1 MGLYPR
7 IKGPHLLTRAVR
19 MKESRFLTVFV
30 NCHPEDTAGKL
41 MEYYSTLKP
50 EKRLA
55 ESSRG
60 LPRRDSPSEITSPS
74 EKGAPFVCPGGWLF
88 MDFTIQH
95 EIGWQLCK

>member
-74 EKGAPFVCPGGWLF
+74 EKGAPFVCRKHCSFCSLIVSVIRAQCR
-88 MDFTIQH
+88 DF
-95 EIGWQLCK
+95 